1 MTKPRYIHEI
11 LHAVSNAETQEAK
24 LALLKQHNSLALRDV
39 LRSAFDDTIVF
50 TLPKGLPKY
59 RSSLS
64 TQGISPADLT
74 RETHRFSYF
83 VKGGKGDRLTQLK
96 RESIF
101 LMLLEG
107 IHPEDAEVV
116 CLCKEKNLSSKFPGI
131 TKELV
136 KAAWPKLIAK

>member
-1 MTKPRYIHEI
+1 MKNPYIFEI
-11 LHAVSNAETQEAK
+11 LHAVSNAETEAAK
-24 LALLKQHNSLALRDV
+24 LALLKKHNCLALRDV

-59 RSSLS
+59 KSGLS
-64 TQGISPADLT
+64 TEGIAPADLR
-74 RETHRFSYF
+74 RETHRFTYF

-96 RESIF
+96 REGMF

-116 CLCKEKNLSSKFPGI
+116 GMCKEKTLSSKFTGI

-136 KAAWPKLIAK
+136 KKAWPRLIAK